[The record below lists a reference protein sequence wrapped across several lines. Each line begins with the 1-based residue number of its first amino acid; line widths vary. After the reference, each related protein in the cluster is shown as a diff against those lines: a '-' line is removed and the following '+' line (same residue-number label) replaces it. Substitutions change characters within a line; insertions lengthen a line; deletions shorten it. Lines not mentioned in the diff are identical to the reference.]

1 MFRWGMFVL
10 AIWLIVTA
18 LMSLLHLRFA
28 GSAVVMPVLALV
40 AGLLLLVRR

>member
-1 MFRWGMFVL
+1 MSRWGTFAL

-28 GSAVVMPVLALV
+28 GSAVIMPVLGLV